1 MAAWF
6 DLRVIDGLV
15 NLSATIVRAWAWV
28 SGLFDGYVVDGAVNA
43 LADVAQFVGR
53 RVRNLQ
59 SGAINAYLYV
69 VLIGVLGGVLLYW
82 SLVSAS

>member
-1 MAAWF
+1 
-6 DLRVIDGLV
+6 VIDGLV
-15 NLSATIVRAWAWV
+15 NLSAAIVRGWAWA
-28 SGLFDGYVVDGAVNA
+28 SGLFDAYVVDGAVNA